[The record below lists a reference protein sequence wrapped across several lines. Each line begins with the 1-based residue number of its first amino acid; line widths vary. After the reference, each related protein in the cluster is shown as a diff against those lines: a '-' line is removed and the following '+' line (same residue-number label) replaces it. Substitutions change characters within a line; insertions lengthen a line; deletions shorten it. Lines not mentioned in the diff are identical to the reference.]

1 MQIPDRRT
9 MLHKIALLISGLFL
23 FLAPSPVRAQSPYSL
38 DSTREWTLF
47 GTGVALGLGGL
58 FMTTHVEPLTLDE
71 INRLDVNDINGFD
84 RGSMQ
89 PLRDDHAGDAL
100 AVASYLVPLTFLT
113 RDDTRSDF
121 KTLGT
126 MWVEATLLNL
136 GINGIVKAAVART
149 RPYAYDP
156 DAPMDKKT
164 DRTARLSFY
173 SGHTSSTATNCF
185 FAARVFS
192 DYLTDDTAEAL
203 LWTGAALY
211 PALSGFLRV
220 DSGHHFSTDVIAGYV
235 IGASIGLLVPE
246 LHRHGDDRVSVQ
258 PTSGGVDMGISFQ
271 VTF

>member
-9 MLHKIALLISGLFL
+9 MLQKTVLLTLGLCL
-23 FLAPSPVRAQSPYSL
+23 LVAPNSVRAQSPYSL
-38 DSTREWTLF
+38 DSTREWTLL
-47 GTGVALGLGGL
+47 GTGVALGIGGL
-58 FMTTHVEPLTLDE
+58 FMINRVEPLTPDE
-71 INRLDVNDINGFD
+71 INRLDANDINAFD

-89 PLRDDHAGDAL
+89 PLRDDNAGDAM
-100 AVASYLVPLTFLT
+100 AVASYLVPLTFLA
-113 RDDTRSDF
+113 RDDTRDDF

-136 GINGIVKAAVART
+136 GINGIVKAAVERT

-156 DAPMDKKT
+156 DVPMDKKT
-164 DRTARLSFY
+164 GRNARLSFY
-173 SGHTSSTATNCF
+173 SGHATSSATNCF

-220 DSGHHFSTDVIAGYV
+220 DSGHHFTTDVIAGYV
-235 IGASIGLLVPE
+235 IGASIGLLVPA
-246 LHRHGDDRVSVQ
+246 LHRRDDRGSVQ

-271 VTF
+271 VSF

>member
-1 MQIPDRRT
+1 
-9 MLHKIALLISGLFL
+9 MLHKIALLTSGLCL
-23 FLAPSPVRAQSPYSL
+23 LVSPHSVRAQSPYTL
-38 DSTREWTLF
+38 DPTREWALF
-47 GTGVALGLGGL
+47 GTGMVLGLGGL

-89 PLRDDHAGDAL
+89 PFRDDHAGDAVAL
-100 AVASYLVPLTFLT
+100 ASYLVPLTFLA
-113 RDDTRSDF
+113 RDDTREDF

-126 MWVEATLLNL
+126 MWVEATLLDL
-136 GINGIVKAAVART
+136 GIDGIVKAAVART

-156 DAPMDKKT
+156 DAPLDKKT

-173 SGHTSSTATNCF
+173 SGHTTSTATNCF

-192 DYLTDDTAEAL
+192 DYLTDDTAEVL

-220 DSGHHFSTDVIAGYV
+220 DSGHHFTTDVIAGYV
-235 IGASIGLLVPE
+235 IGASIGLLVPAV
-246 LHRHGDDRVSVQ
+246 HRHQDDRLSLQ
-258 PTSGGVDMGISFQ
+258 PSSGGVNMGISFQ
-271 VTF
+271 LTF